1 MPRLNGKFASRAKY
15 ADAIASGAFTEVDN
29 GIAIATASLSP
40 SHLQDLNYTTPAES
54 VAEAINH
61 IAEHYGSIKM
71 ETPVT
76 TEAPKTRK
84 PRTVDPITAAT
95 ARVRAAKREL
105 DRAVAYHA
113 KPRAVP
119 SVEAAQI
126 AYDAAASALQDTL
139 NV

>member
-15 ADAIASGAFTEVDN
+15 ADAIASKLYVEIDN
-29 GIAIATASLSP
+29 GIAVSTDTSAHFPNYITA
-40 SHLQDLNYTTPAES
+40 AEN
-54 VAEAINH
+54 E
-61 IAEHYGSIKM
+61 

-95 ARVRAAKREL
+95 ARVRQAKKEL
-105 DRAVAYHA
+105 DRAKAYWS

-119 SVEAAQI
+119 SLDDAQA
-126 AYDAAASALQDTL
+126 AYDAASSALQDAL